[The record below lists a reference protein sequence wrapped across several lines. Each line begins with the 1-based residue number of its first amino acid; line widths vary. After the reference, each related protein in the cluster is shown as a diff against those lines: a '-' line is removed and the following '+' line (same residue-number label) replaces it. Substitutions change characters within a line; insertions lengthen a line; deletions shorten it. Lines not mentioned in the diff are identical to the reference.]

1 MTMNTIAID
10 AFGGDHAPEEIV
22 KGAVMAIQENLKI
35 KCILVGDENRIL
47 KILENE
53 TVDQNRLE
61 IRHTSE
67 FITMDDSPKKS
78 ILSKPNASINIAA
91 QLSAKGEADAMVSAG
106 NTGATILSCSQFI
119 PRIPGVERA
128 GLAAVVPANKQKKED
143 PGKSIVL
150 DVGATLRCSTNQL
163 VSFALMG
170 THYAKEVM
178 TIENPR
184 VGLLNIGEE
193 QTKGHNTLIEANIA
207 LQHCKDIYFI
217 GNVEGK
223 DILRGTADVI
233 VTEGLVGNIALKA
246 IEGLAEMTIETGK
259 RIWKKNLLSKFGL
272 LMLMPVLKKL
282 KRRIDYTEY
291 GGAPIMGFEKLVIK
305 AHGRSNA
312 KAIKNAI
319 HMANT
324 AIENNVVDKIR
335 NSVRDYC
342 LLSLD

>member
-1 MTMNTIAID
+1 MNRITVD
-10 AFGGDHAPEEIV
+10 TFGGDHAPEEIV
-22 KGAVMAIQENLKI
+22 NGAIMAMQENSTI
-35 KCILVGDENRIL
+35 KCILVGDENVIS
-47 KILENE
+47 KILENQTFE
-53 TVDQNRLE
+53 KDRME

-67 FITMDDSPKKS
+67 YITMEDSPKKA
-78 ILSKPNASINIAA
+78 ILSKPKASINIAA
-91 QLSAKGEADAMVSAG
+91 QLSAKGDADAMVSAG

-128 GLAAVVPANKQKKED
+128 GLGAVVPAYKQKRED

-178 TIENPR
+178 LIDNPR

-193 QTKGHNTLIEANIA
+193 QTKGHSTLIEANTA
-207 LQHCKDIYFI
+207 LQNCEGINFM

-223 DILRGTADVI
+223 DILRGIADVI
-233 VTEGLVGNIALKA
+233 ITEGLVGNVALKA

-259 RIWKKNLLSKFGL
+259 RIWKKNLLSKLGL

-282 KRRIDYTEY
+282 KRRIDYSEY
-291 GGAPIMGFEKLVIK
+291 GGAPIMGFEKLIIK

-324 AIENNVVDKIR
+324 AVENNVVDKIR
-335 NSVRDYC
+335 DSVRDY
-342 LLSLD
+342 LLLTID